1 MGLILTLVFLGL
13 MASLSPAT
21 IVVFVL
27 VLGTAR
33 AQVNAV
39 GFLFGW
45 GLSLTLVFLGS
56 YLLAD
61 SGASQTEDGRTS
73 VAVLQVL
80 LGSAM
85 LVVAARV
92 WARRGET
99 KPPSTVPSRWGA
111 DRIMGHIQGL
121 TPVGAAVVGV
131 LKQPWAI
138 TMAAALVVVHHHTTG
153 LLVAIAFVLFT
164 VASTATVALMFV
176 YYSRHP
182 GEAQTQLAMLRDRVV
197 AAGPAVAALAGMLV
211 GGFLLVDGLLG
222 LA

>member
-27 VLGTAR
+27 VLGTVRAR
-33 AQVNAV
+33 VNAV

-45 GLSLTLVFLGS
+45 GLSLTVVFLGS
-56 YLLAD
+56 YALAA
-61 SGASQTEDGRTS
+61 SGASQSEGGRTS
-73 VAVLQVL
+73 VAVLQIL

-85 LVVAARV
+85 LVAAARV
-92 WARRGET
+92 WRRGET
-99 KPPSTVPSRWGA
+99 PVSSKVTSRWGA
-111 DRIMGHIQGL
+111 DRLLGHMQGL

-138 TMAAALVVVHHHTTG
+138 TIAAALVVVHHHTTG
-153 LLVAIAFVLFT
+153 LLLLIAFALFT
-164 VASTATVALMFV
+164 VVSTATVGLMFL
-176 YYSRHP
+176 YYARYP

-197 AAGPAVAALAGMLV
+197 AAGPAVTAVAGTVVGAFLV
-211 GGFLLVDGLLG
+211 VDGLLG
-222 LA
+222 LS

>member
-1 MGLILTLVFLGL
+1 M
-13 MASLSPAT
+13 
-21 IVVFVL
+21 
-27 VLGTAR
+27 
-33 AQVNAV
+33 
-39 GFLFGW
+39 
-45 GLSLTLVFLGS
+45 
-56 YLLAD
+56 
-61 SGASQTEDGRTS
+61 
-73 VAVLQVL
+73 AVLQVL

-111 DRIMGHIQGL
+111 DRIMGHMQGL

-164 VASTATVALMFV
+164 VASTATVGADV
-176 YYSRHP
+176 RCTTPAHP

-222 LA
+222 LT